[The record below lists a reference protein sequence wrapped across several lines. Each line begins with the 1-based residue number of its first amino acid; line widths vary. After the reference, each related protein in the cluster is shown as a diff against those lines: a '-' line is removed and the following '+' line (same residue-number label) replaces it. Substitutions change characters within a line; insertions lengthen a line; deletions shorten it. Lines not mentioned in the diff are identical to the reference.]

1 MSGFTV
7 EPKVVQPAVILAKAR
22 SEAALRGVADK
33 LILPTKDIGTPYAK
47 MRLGW
52 VTTVNLDN
60 WTCTAYVGDQ
70 GTPLP
75 NLPIAANARPVQ
87 NGMGAF
93 MQVGDEYTLTG
104 MLMRDQ
110 VGGPSLGGADHRV
123 RKPTDLIRN
132 TTSTIAADPDLRF
145 YAQAGRSYL
154 VEIGVL
160 VSQNSTNAAV
170 DFKMGMSGP
179 SGYSWSGGAAG
190 LDVGATAEVST
201 GNWAAQIGAAGATLS
216 FGVIPATAVTLVPH
230 PTIIDFKLSV
240 AMGVNSGYVSFA
252 WAQNASS
259 PTTDTSVR
267 AGSWLKADVTAE
279 ITA

>member
-22 SEAALRGVADK
+22 SDAALRGVADK

-60 WTCTAYVGDQ
+60 WTCSAYVGDQ

-93 MQVGDEYTLTG
+93 LQVGDEYTLMG

-123 RKPTDLIRN
+123 RKPTNLARN

-145 YAQAGRSYL
+145 FAQAGRSYL
-154 VEIGVL
+154 VEVAAF
-160 VSQNSTNAAV
+160 VSQTSTTNAGV
-170 DFKMGMSGP
+170 DFKCGFTGP
-179 SGYSWSGGAAG
+179 AGFSWSGGGAG
-190 LDVGATAEVST
+190 PDVGVTSQVGSS
-201 GNWAAQIGAAGATLS
+201 NWACQIGAVGATLS
-216 FGVIPATAVTLVPH
+216 YGIPMLLDAPLCISLKV
-230 PTIIDFKLSV
+230 SV
-240 AMGVNSGYVSFA
+240 AMGTTSGYVSFA

-259 PTTDTSVR
+259 PTNDTSVR